1 MICVIYFLNIY
12 NYYNTKTGY
21 KDKKNSIKLK

>member
-1 MICVIYFLNIY
+1 MNQSENLQLQEQRQF
-12 NYYNTKTGY
+12 TKTGY